1 MSICLRRRE
10 FIAGLGGAAATW
22 PLAARA
28 QQTALPV
35 VGVLFASSPE
45 QAAARV
51 AAFRAGLSETGYV
64 EGRNVAIEYRWAN
77 NNLDRLPEL
86 AADLARRK
94 VAVLAAP
101 AEGIAALAA
110 KAATATIPIIFG
122 TGADPVLSGLVPRLN
137 RPGGNVTGITSMNT
151 ELAGKRLGLMHE
163 LLPQATRFAVLV
175 ESNLLIA
182 YPPTDAAVE
191 QLRAAVSNIGGQI
204 EVLTAGSN
212 REIETAFAHLVQN
225 GIQGLLINPDP
236 LFGSRVVQIVTLATR
251 HAVAT
256 IYPTRMYAEAGG
268 LMSYG
273 SNFTELHHQVGI
285 YSGRVLKG
293 EKPEDIPI
301 LRAAKFEFVINLAT
315 ARAFGL
321 AVPSTLLAIAD
332 EVIE

>member
-10 FIAGLGGAAATW
+10 FIAGLGGAAAW
-22 PLAARA
+22 PLAVSA
-28 QQTALPV
+28 QQRPMPA
-35 VGVLFASSPE
+35 VGALFATSPE
-45 QAAARV
+45 QAGARV
-51 AAFRAGLSETGYV
+51 AAFRGGLSETGYIQ
-64 EGRNVAIEYRWAN
+64 GRNVAIEYRWAN
-77 NNLDRLPEL
+77 NDLDRLPEF
-86 AADLARRK
+86 AADLARRR

-101 AEGIAALAA
+101 DSAPAALAA
-110 KAATATIPIIFG
+110 KALTATIPIIFG

-175 ESNLLIA
+175 MSGFSYA
-182 YPPTDAAVE
+182 PMDAAVE
-191 QLRAAVSNIGGQI
+191 ELRVAVSSIGGQI
-204 EVLTAGSN
+204 EVLAAGSN
-212 REIETAFAHLVQN
+212 REIETAFADAVQKR
-225 GIQGLLINPDP
+225 IQGLLINPDP

-251 HAVAT
+251 HAVAA

-273 SNFTELHHQVGI
+273 SDFTELHRQVGI
-285 YSGRVLKG
+285 YTGRVLNG
-293 EKPEDIPI
+293 EKPGDIPI

-321 AVPSTLLAIAD
+321 TVPSTLLALAD